1 MKILLWISISL
12 LSFSFSLAQELDI
25 KKGELLLEA
34 ETKTEE
40 ASVQIKS
47 TGIDVKYI
55 NNHPEIKSEGK
66 FNIGTL
72 NTENINLKDLI
83 NEYSSS
89 EVTFNMIFLT
99 EQFANR
105 SNIELSYKSIM
116 NITINNITIET
127 PVIVI
132 VTNSKS
138 SQNNWYY
145 INITGEISLEDFN
158 LEISF
163 LNKIV
168 NFSYRQTVQVRN

>member
-1 MKILLWISISL
+1 
-12 LSFSFSLAQELDI
+12 
-25 KKGELLLEA
+25 
-34 ETKTEE
+34 
-40 ASVQIKS
+40 
-47 TGIDVKYI
+47 
-55 NNHPEIKSEGK
+55 
-66 FNIGTL
+66 
-72 NTENINLKDLI
+72 
-83 NEYSSS
+83 
-89 EVTFNMIFLT
+89 
-99 EQFANR
+99 
-105 SNIELSYKSIM
+105 M